1 MESEI
6 VIGMTIEALDELD
19 TEISNFSPQK
29 LKFCG
34 ENSNFFNPGCRQKQ
48 PGFRVVKIAE
58 KTRVSGCGL
67 TRVKNPT
74 IAKVHLADLDF

>member
-1 MESEI
+1 
-6 VIGMTIEALDELD
+6 MTIEALDELD

-48 PGFRVVKIAE
+48 PGFRVVKIAD

-67 TRVKNPT
+67 TRVKNPNQNVNKLG
-74 IAKVHLADLDF
+74 IFLKKN